1 MDRESTHVLT
11 TRNKMS
17 KNTENSAQAESTKH
31 QSAKYGRVGDIQ
43 RLFGLTK
50 STIYNLLRSGRIRGC
65 ALQVKGKR
73 SRIRLIDV
81 SSVSAFI
88 EAAMNEQGGRQ

>member
-1 MDRESTHVLT
+1 
-11 TRNKMS
+11 MS
-17 KNTENSAQAESTKH
+17 KTTENSAQAESTNG
-31 QSAKYGRVGDIQ
+31 QSPAYGRIGDIQ
-43 RLFGLTK
+43 RIFGLTK

-65 ALQVKGKR
+65 SLKVKGNR

-88 EAAMNEQGGRQ
+88 EAAINEQGGGQ